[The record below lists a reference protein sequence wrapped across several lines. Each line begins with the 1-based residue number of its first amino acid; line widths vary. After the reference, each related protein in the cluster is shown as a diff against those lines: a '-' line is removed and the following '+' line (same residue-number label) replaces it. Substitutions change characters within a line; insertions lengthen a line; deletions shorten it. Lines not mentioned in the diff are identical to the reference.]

1 MRGSFFIFRERTCKL
16 KNISRHLFSFPSI
29 GVNAFFYKIHV
40 KTSCLISEVSTF
52 LIHSESTGKGKIMDE
67 IEAGFKKLE
76 QKIEEMQEKGDSLS
90 QEVRDHESDLL
101 TRMAKSVVPIVK
113 VVGLNMLKKGK
124 QDTKGEI
131 YDPAYFPGKMII
143 LGKAVKP
150 AAARPDNPQMPVTDQ
165 FCVLSEEGKF
175 FELMYSFD
183 GFLTDSYL
191 NPINPKTAIEN
202 YGYDIMFMLYRAMH
216 DYLKGEEALVEA
228 LEKVLGYI
236 YSRNS

>member
-1 MRGSFFIFRERTCKL
+1 
-16 KNISRHLFSFPSI
+16 
-29 GVNAFFYKIHV
+29 
-40 KTSCLISEVSTF
+40 
-52 LIHSESTGKGKIMDE
+52 MDE

-131 YDPAYFPGKMII
+131 YDPAYFPKKMII

-191 NPINPKTAIEN
+191 NPINAKTAIEN

-236 YSRNS
+236 YSRNP